1 MEKILM
7 NNTLLKS
14 IIESVKLEGN
24 NVTDTTYAPM
34 VEVRTEMQKSLMKQF
49 NENFNE
55 AELVEAYK
63 ATMFESAHAVIPLVM
78 HAIQAVHQKK
88 FMSSDKTMSEK
99 EAYHFNAIIADSI
112 INGGAVS
119 KQEASKRADLAFYN
133 TDTYNNQGKEM
144 FISAVVL
151 ANKGDINLY
160 PANKQDL
167 HLYNKLTSYAESL
180 AKKSEFNAPSLDSVT
195 EKLSAQQSN
204 IVQPVRTPKV
214 SM

>member
-1 MEKILM
+1 M

-24 NVTDTTYAPM
+24 NVTDTTHKPM
-34 VEVRTEMQKSLMKQF
+34 ADIRTEMQKSLMKQF

-63 ATMFESAHAVIPLVM
+63 ATMFESAHAVIPLVL

-88 FMSSDKTMSEK
+88 FMGSDKTMNEK

-119 KQEASKRADLAFYN
+119 KEEASKRADLAFYN
-133 TDTYNNQGKEM
+133 TATYNHQAKEM
-144 FISAVVL
+144 FISAVIV
-151 ANKGDINLY
+151 ANKGDISLY
-160 PANKQDL
+160 PGNKRDL
-167 HLYNKLTSYAESL
+167 PLYDKLTSYADRLS
-180 AKKSEFNAPSLDSVT
+180 KKSEFNAPSLDSVT

-204 IVQPVRTPKV
+204 IVQPVKTPKV